1 MIVLDTHTW
10 MWWVSAPSLLSP
22 AARSAIEYTKKASV
36 CPISC
41 WEISTKVAAGKLE
54 LDRDLDLWVRQSLA
68 RPPIALLEITADIA
82 VAAGR
87 LGLQGFHGDPAD
99 RLIVATAIELG
110 VELVTKD
117 KNIREFAGVKTVW

>member
-1 MIVLDTHTW
+1 
-10 MWWVSAPSLLSP
+10 MWWVSAPSRLSP
-22 AARSAIEYTKKASV
+22 AAKSAIEYTKKAGL

-54 LDRDLDLWVRQSLA
+54 LDRDVELWVKQALA
-68 RPPIALLEITADIA
+68 RPLIALLEMTADIA